1 MNRNKID
8 RIREYINIRLYRHKS
23 YVTSS
28 FQGLSVFVSLI
39 AIGTIIYFH
48 GFPVSDYALHICNWI
63 INASFAFFLLKFIV
77 KVVYEFHP
85 VDFMKANLFE
95 TFIMLTVLID
105 LIGLA
110 ITGDHIIKYF
120 FSALGFV
127 HLTTYYLILVQ
138 LYLFLI
144 IIIELGKASQNLA
157 IFRLGP
163 SGLLSLSFVILILS
177 GAGLLFL
184 PEMTTKGISF
194 VDALFTSTSACCV
207 TGLASVDTATCFTLK
222 GKIIIMVLIQL
233 GGINIIS
240 FATFFAT
247 FYRNSG
253 GLRTQSILKD
263 LMSNDRLSDNKGMLQ
278 QIILFSLTI
287 ELIGAILMYFTWSPY
302 MHFHGFGEKVFFSL
316 FHSVSAF
323 NNAGF
328 ALFSNNI
335 WESSVRYSYN
345 LQLVIAGL
353 IFLGGIGFFVLQD
366 MFSPVRIRERMKF
379 KWKGLAIG
387 SKVAIQTSLVLII
400 LGAVA
405 FYFIE
410 RDNSLKGYSWYGIVV
425 TSVFQS
431 VTTRTAGFN
440 SVDMVRLGQPII
452 LIFMFLMFVGAS
464 PGSTGGGIK
473 TTTFALLLR
482 SVYTT
487 IKGKKNVEMF
497 KHTIPFDLI
506 DKSYSIIIFSMILIF
521 LGTLALS
528 ISEPGVSMMYLLFEE
543 ISAFGTVGLSLNLT
557 PTLSEASKLILILTM
572 YIGRIGTLTMALA
585 LTRRVKA
592 TQYKYPAT
600 SIMVG

>member
-23 YVTSS
+23 YVISV
-28 FQGLSVFVSLI
+28 FQVLSVFVSLM

-48 GFPVSDYALHICNWI
+48 GFPVSEHTMAICNQI
-63 INASFAFFLLKFIV
+63 INASFIFFLFKFIV
-77 KVVYEFHP
+77 KVFYEFHP
-85 VDFMKANLFE
+85 VDFIKANAFE
-95 TFIMLTVLID
+95 AFIMFTVFLD
-105 LIGLA
+105 LLGLWIA
-110 ITGDHIIKYF
+110 GDHLIKYF
-120 FSALGFV
+120 FNAMGFV
-127 HLTTYYLILVQ
+127 HLTSYYLILVQ

-157 IFRLGP
+157 IFKLGP
-163 SGLLSLSFVILILS
+163 SGLLSLSFIILILS

-184 PEMTTKGISF
+184 PEMSTHGISF
-194 VDALFTSTSACCV
+194 IDALFTSTSACCV
-207 TGLASVDTATCFTLK
+207 TGLTSVDTALCFTLK
-222 GKIIIMVLIQL
+222 GKIIIMMLIQF

-263 LMSNDRLSDNKGMLQ
+263 LMSNNRLSDNKGMLQ
-278 QIILFSLTI
+278 QIILFSLSI
-287 ELIGAILMYFTWSPY
+287 EMIGAVLMYFTWSPY
-302 MHFHGFGEKVFFSL
+302 MSFHGFGEKAFFSL

-328 ALFSNNI
+328 ALFSDNM
-335 WESSVRYSYN
+335 WESTVRYSYN
-345 LQLVIAGL
+345 LQLVISAL

-366 MFSPVRIRERMKF
+366 MFSPARIRERIKY

-400 LGAVA
+400 FGALA

-410 RDNSLKGYSWYGIVV
+410 RDNTLKGYSWYGIIV
-425 TSVFQS
+425 TSIFQS

-440 SVDMVRLGQPII
+440 SVDMVRLGQPVI

-487 IKGKKNVEMF
+487 IKGKKNVELF
-497 KHTIPFDLI
+497 RHTVPFDLI
-506 DKSYSIIIFSMILIF
+506 DKSYSIIIFSMLLIF
-521 LGTLALS
+521 IGTLALS
-528 ISEPGVSMMYLLFEE
+528 ITEPGVSMMYLLFEE

-557 PTLSEASKLILILTM
+557 PTLSEASKLILIVTM
-572 YIGRIGTLTMALA
+572 YVGRIGTLTLALA

-592 TQYKYPAT
+592 THYKYPET